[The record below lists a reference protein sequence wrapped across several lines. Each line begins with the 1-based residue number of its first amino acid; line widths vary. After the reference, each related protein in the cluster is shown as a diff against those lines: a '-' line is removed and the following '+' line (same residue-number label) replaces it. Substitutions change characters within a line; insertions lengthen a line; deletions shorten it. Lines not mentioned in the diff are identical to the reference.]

1 MVPEDYKKYQKI
13 NNWKAAIG
21 LQAVDGLKP
30 SEYLYELAGRH
41 IDGELD
47 IDEVQKFLHSYYE
60 NKGERAE
67 TEYEATEADKVSANI
82 IKVLEDERFDLS
94 ADEYRS
100 IHESLFEGVFQHA
113 GVYRVMDIIKR
124 EWVLQYDT
132 VEYGHYSRII
142 PELENLMSEEA
153 QYRYEGKSKEQQ
165 LEHFA
170 DFIAKL
176 WLIHPFM
183 EGNTRTTAIFA
194 IKYLHTFGKDVN
206 NEVFRNYSWFF
217 RNALARANYSNSRLG
232 ITKDS
237 SHLYNFF
244 HNLLDGTNIPLRN
257 RDILISPPKGWD
269 KRTNADGHNSD
280 VVANVSKK
288 DISNIQIYKHNQ
300 NLYCIKCEI
309 DHQIQKAIPLSIKDL
324 MTYEKFTG
332 DKDELQNLLMT
343 LAEKYYEAELS
354 GNNQVKKNPFK
365 R

>member
-1 MVPEDYKKYQKI
+1 MKPEEYNKQQKI

-47 IDEVQKFLHSYYE
+47 IDEVQQFLRSYYE
-60 NKGERAE
+60 NKGERTDSE
-67 TEYEATEADKVSANI
+67 NDTTEADKVSANI
-82 IKVLEDERFDLS
+82 IKILEDDRFDLS
-94 ADEYRS
+94 VDEYRS
-100 IHESLFEGVFQHA
+100 IHESLFDGVFQHA
-113 GVYRVMDIIKR
+113 GVYRVMNLSKR

-132 VEYGHYSRII
+132 VEYGHYSQII
-142 PELENLMSEEA
+142 PDLEKLMNEESR
-153 QYRYEGKSKEQQ
+153 YEYEGKSEQHQ

-176 WLIHPFM
+176 WLVHPFM

-194 IKYLHTFGKDVN
+194 IKYLHTFGKNVD

-217 RNALARANYSNSRLG
+217 RNALARANYENGRMG

-244 HNLLDGTNIPLRN
+244 RNLLEGTSIPLRN
-257 RDILISPPKGWD
+257 RDILISPPKGWE
-269 KRTNADGHNSD
+269 
-280 VVANVSKK
+280 KK
-288 DISNIQIYKHNQ
+288 TDTAENNIDLSVQICKKNISNIQIYKHNQ

-309 DHQIQKAIPLSIKDL
+309 DHQTQRAMPLSIKDL
-324 MTYEKFTG
+324 MAYEKFSG
-332 DKDELQNLLMT
+332 DESELEEFLNQ
-343 LAEKYYEAELS
+343 LAEKYYESELN
-354 GNNQVKKNPFK
+354 GNNQAKNNSYK